1 MAAISVLIELF
12 VILIAH
18 AVSGIYSSN
27 LKYSK
32 KTTFVIWGVWLV
44 LQGCLWCFGEFV
56 INDTGMNFLSVFVSA
71 FVFQYI
77 IFFATTKGK
86 LSQRLFTILT
96 YSIFFCIFVGF
107 NMAIQGSFPG
117 MHSIIKLIIHIA
129 LMAGIVCYFLKCV
142 CPLCRAASKSI
153 VTEWYPLVFVSF
165 VFVITIVAISVFPVK
180 IASFYE
186 PEFIPFLFLSISIFA
201 VYPIIFSNIKNMT
214 EIAMKKE
221 TEQQNELLLLQIE
234 KENLQMTAD
243 RMARH
248 DRRHHNLVLLE
259 LANKNDIENVK
270 DYLKTLVDD
279 DTGNLG
285 EINYSKNPTINTV
298 LSVYEKKAKEVGIKV
313 EISARAGF
321 DIPVSPKDLVIVIA
335 NLFENAINATKKLK
349 TKEKII
355 DVDIREKDTRLL
367 VKIENP
373 CKTNLRFD
381 EADYGI
387 GISSVI
393 TTTEKYEGMY
403 DFSVNDGT
411 FISKVCLNF

>member
-12 VILIAH
+12 VVLIAH
-18 AVSGIYSSN
+18 AVSGIYSSD

-56 INDTGMNFLSVFVSA
+56 INDIGMKFFSIFISA
-71 FVFQYI
+71 FILQYI
-77 IFFATTKGK
+77 VFFATTKGR

-96 YSIFFCIFVGF
+96 YSVFFCIFMAF
-107 NMAIQGSFPG
+107 NTVIQGTFPG
-117 MHSIIKLIIHIA
+117 MNIVIRLIVLCA
-129 LMAGIVCYFLKCV
+129 LLIGILYYFLNFV
-142 CPLCRAASKSI
+142 CPLCRVASKSM
-153 VTEWYPLVFVSF
+153 VAGWYPLVFVN
-165 VFVITIVAISVFPVK
+165 VIFVITLVALSVFPVK
-180 IASFYE
+180 IASIYE
-186 PEFIPFLFLSISIFA
+186 PGFIPFLFLSISIFA

-298 LSVYEKKAKEVGIKV
+298 LSVYEKKAKEAGIKV

>member
-1 MAAISVLIELF
+1 MATISVLIELF

-18 AVSGIYSSN
+18 AISGIYSSN

-32 KTTFVIWGVWLV
+32 KTTFIIWGIWLS

-56 INDTGMNFLSVFVSA
+56 INDTGMKFLSVFVSA

-96 YSIFFCIFVGF
+96 YSVFFCIFMAF
-107 NMAIQGSFPG
+107 NAVIQGTFPG
-117 MHSIIKLIIHIA
+117 MNIVIRLIVLCA
-129 LMAGIVCYFLKCV
+129 LLIGILYYFLNFV
-142 CPLCRAASKSI
+142 CPLCRVASKSM
-153 VTEWYPLVFVSF
+153 VAGWYPLVFVN
-165 VFVITIVAISVFPVK
+165 VIFVITLVAISVFPVK
-180 IASFYE
+180 IASIYE

-201 VYPIIFSNIKNMT
+201 VYPVIFSNIKNMT
-214 EIAMKKE
+214 EIAMKRE
-221 TEQQNELLLLQIE
+221 TEQQNELLHLQIE

-259 LANKNDIENVK
+259 LANQNDIENVK

-279 DTGNLG
+279 DTDNLG
-285 EINYSKNPTINTV
+285 EINYCKNPTINTV
-298 LSVYEKKAKEVGIKV
+298 LSVYEKKAKAAGANVKIA
-313 EISARAGF
+313 ARADF

-355 DVDIREKDTRLL
+355 DVDIREKETRLL

-373 CKTNLRFD
+373 CKSNLKFD

-393 TTTEKYEGMY
+393 ATTEKYEGMY
-403 DFSVNDGT
+403 DFSANDGT

>member
-1 MAAISVLIELF
+1 MATISVLIELF

-18 AVSGIYSSN
+18 AISGIYSSN

-32 KTTFVIWGVWLV
+32 KSTFIIWGIWLV
-44 LQGCLWCFGEFV
+44 LQGCLWWFGEFV
-56 INDTGMNFLSVFVSA
+56 INDTGMKFLSVFVSA

-96 YSIFFCIFVGF
+96 YSVFFCIFMAF
-107 NMAIQGSFPG
+107 NTVIQGTFPG
-117 MHSIIKLIIHIA
+117 MNIVIRLIVLCA
-129 LMAGIVCYFLKCV
+129 LLIGILYYFLNFV
-142 CPLCRAASKSI
+142 CPLCRVASKSM
-153 VTEWYPLVFVSF
+153 VAGWYPLVFVN
-165 VFVITIVAISVFPVK
+165 VIFVITLVALSVFPVK
-180 IASFYE
+180 IASIYE

-214 EIAMKKE
+214 EIAMKRE

-234 KENLQMTAD
+234 KENLQMNAD

-270 DYLKTLVDD
+270 DYLKNLADD
-279 DTGNLG
+279 DTGIHG
-285 EINYSKNPTINTV
+285 ETNYCKNPTINTV
-298 LSVYEKKAKEVGIKV
+298 LSVYEKRAEELGIRV
-313 EISARAGF
+313 RISSRAGY
-321 DIPVSPKDLVIVIA
+321 DIPISPKDLVIVIA
-335 NLFENAINATKKLK
+335 NLFENAINATKKIRS
-349 TKEKII
+349 KEKII
-355 DVDIREKDTRLL
+355 DVDIREKETRLL

-373 CKTNLRFD
+373 CKPNMKFD
-381 EADYGI
+381 ETDYGI

-393 TTTEKYEGMY
+393 TTAEKYEGMY
-403 DFSVNDGT
+403 DFDVGDGI
-411 FISKVCLNF
+411 FVAKICLNY